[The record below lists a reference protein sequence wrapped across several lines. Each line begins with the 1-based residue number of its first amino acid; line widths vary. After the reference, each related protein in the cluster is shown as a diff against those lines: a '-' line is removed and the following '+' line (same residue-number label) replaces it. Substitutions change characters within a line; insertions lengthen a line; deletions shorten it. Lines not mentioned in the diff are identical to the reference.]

1 MVFEIVFVYWG
12 NTLKIKDL
20 IYKSAL
26 SSASLKLVIVTLNT
40 QHIQTRRQILWN
52 QWTVEACNIM
62 KTKQMYVHSILIKYS
77 WIL

>member
-40 QHIQTRRQILWN
+40 QHIQTRRQIL
-52 QWTVEACNIM
+52 
-62 KTKQMYVHSILIKYS
+62 
-77 WIL
+77 